1 MFPVSE
7 YDINLV
13 PFNLLPQ
20 KYQLFLRG
28 QYKYCLSHID
38 KVKEKALSIYNSRT
52 VELNEYYITK
62 CCDFKLLEQTLA
74 NLISDRGF

>member
-7 YDINLV
+7 YDLTLV

-38 KVKEKALSIYNSRT
+38 KVKALSIYNSRT
-52 VELNEYYITK
+52 IELNEYYIAK

-74 NLISDRGF
+74 NLISNRGF